1 MKINVEIKK
10 VTAAYIESLK
20 TDTWDY
26 LTLPAHL
33 KPIDV
38 YKLVVEGKTI
48 REVAYASI
56 AQFGSVSGGLLSVV
70 GHISKGTE
78 KAIRMGVTYA
88 FQKAS

>member
-10 VTAAYIESLK
+10 VTAAYVESLK

-26 LTLPAHL
+26 ITLPAHL

-38 YKLVVEGKTI
+38 YRLVTEGKTI
-48 REVAYASI
+48 REVAHASI

-70 GHISKGTE
+70 GYVSKSTE
-78 KAIRMGVTYA
+78 KAIRAGVTYA
-88 FQKAS
+88 FQKVK

>member
-1 MKINVEIKK
+1 MKINVEISK
-10 VTAAYIESLK
+10 VTAAYVTSLK

-26 LTLPAHL
+26 LTLPGHL

-38 YKLVVEGKTI
+38 YKLVKEGKTI
-48 REVAYASI
+48 RAVAYASI
-56 AQFGSVSGGLLSVV
+56 AEFGSVSGGLLSVV
-70 GHISKGTE
+70 GHVSKATE